1 MVQKTHD
8 NINNNYNNNNKNKNN
23 NNNNINI
30 NNNNKNNS
38 KNKEKCP
45 RMTIE
50 KGNSNLLIEYV
61 YYIKKKKMLYLYEKC
76 MRDGWVRH
84 MRRTT
89 ITMMK
94 IKNID

>member
-1 MVQKTHD
+1 MDMLLCFFPLLT
-8 NINNNYNNNNKNKNN
+8 KNNN

-61 YYIKKKKMLYLYEKC
+61 YYIKKKKKC
-76 MRDGWVRH
+76 YVC
-84 MRRTT
+84 
-89 ITMMK
+89 MK
-94 IKNID
+94 NV